1 MSAAHVLALTLLWCG
16 AAALLLAAA
25 ALTVLPTAWGRLH
38 ALAPASGLGVPL
50 VCLGLAVDAGAG
62 RAAVKLL
69 FIGALTAVSGP
80 VVTVA
85 IGRTVI
91 RTGGPEDTGTGT
103 GTGSGTGGAGAEG
116 GEPPA

>member
-1 MSAAHVLALTLLWCG
+1 MSAAHVLALVLLWCG

-25 ALTVLPTAWGRLH
+25 ALAVLPTAWGRLH

-69 FIGALTAVSGP
+69 AIGALTAVSGP

-85 IGRTVI
+85 IGRTVV
-91 RTGGPEDTGTGT
+91 RAGGPEAAGAGQAGTE
-103 GTGSGTGGAGAEG
+103 GAEGAEG

>member
-1 MSAAHVLALTLLWCG
+1 MSHALALALLWCG

-25 ALTVLPTAWGRLH
+25 ALAVLPTAWGRLH
-38 ALAPASGLGVPL
+38 ALAPAAGLGVPL
-50 VCLGLAVDAGAG
+50 VCLALAVDAGAG

-69 FIGALTAVSGP
+69 FVGALTAVSGP

-85 IGRTVI
+85 IGRTMI
-91 RTGGPEDTGTGT
+91 RAGGPETAGP
-103 GTGSGTGGAGAEG
+103 AEPGAEG

>member
-1 MSAAHVLALTLLWCG
+1 MSGAHVLALTLLWCG
-16 AAALLLAAA
+16 AAALLLAAV
-25 ALTVLPTAWGRLH
+25 ALAVLPTAWGRLH

-85 IGRTVI
+85 VGRTVI
-91 RTGGPEDTGTGT
+91 RTGGPADTATGGTGE
-103 GTGSGTGGAGAEG
+103 AGAEG